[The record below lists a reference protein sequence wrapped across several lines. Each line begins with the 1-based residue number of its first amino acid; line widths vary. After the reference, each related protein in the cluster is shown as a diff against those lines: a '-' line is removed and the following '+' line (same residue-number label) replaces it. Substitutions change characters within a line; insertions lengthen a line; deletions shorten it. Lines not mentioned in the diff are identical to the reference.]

1 MCQTT
6 IRRNLRRTSL
16 VTLSWLLCC
25 ASAYATGLG
34 YNVTEASSSG
44 PPYPAVPM
52 IEFDV
57 FHLIPGGPT
66 IPLHNLGVQ
75 LFDASTP
82 VNGLPLDIR
91 GMDSGVGDAPGPIGM
106 IDVLSATSP
115 DDNFPADSFFDV
127 FIDVDVSSNI
137 LDQGILSVG
146 DNFFDVFFDVEV
158 NSNALHI
165 ASFQFPHPEL
175 LIFVTPV
182 VVPNENGIHV
192 QFGVRRTDGV
202 PLQELF
208 SIELHGHFIPEPS
221 TFTLASLALLS
232 LIAHRRRRR

>member
-1 MCQTT
+1 
-6 IRRNLRRTSL
+6 
-16 VTLSWLLCC
+16 
-25 ASAYATGLG
+25 
-34 YNVTEASSSG
+34 
-44 PPYPAVPM
+44 M

-91 GMDSGVGDAPGPIGM
+91 GMDSGVGDAPGRIGM
-106 IDVLSATSP
+106 IDVLSATIP
-115 DDNFPADSFFDV
+115 DDNFPAEAFFDV
-127 FIDVDVSSNI
+127 FFEVDVSSNI
-137 LDQGILSVG
+137 LDQGILGVG

-165 ASFQFPHPEL
+165 ASFQFPQPEL

-208 SIELHGHFIPEPS
+208 STDGVPLQELFSIELHGHFIPEPS
-221 TFTLASLALLS
+221 SILLLLLGSLS
-232 LIAHRRRRR
+232 LVAHGHRRRRRA